1 MKSVREFHQSFWPS
15 TWILMKRQTILTKR
29 NHAFLIGRT
38 MIVIIMGF
46 IFASL
51 FDQLDMVDTQV
62 RIIFASMLFLGLG
75 QAAMLSMFYDSL
87 NVQIPLTLLESLVF
101 GSLVYSAGGFANEV
115 GVCLLFELFL
125 MLVILVFLA
134 LFFFLVPA
142 TPNLSIAKP
151 AAVVN

>member
-1 MKSVREFHQSFWPS
+1 
-15 TWILMKRQTILTKR
+15 
-29 NHAFLIGRT
+29 
-38 MIVIIMGF
+38 MGF

-87 NVQIPLTLLESLVF
+87 NVFYKQRATGHRPTCWLVRQSDPVDAAGESRLRIACV
-101 GSLVYSAGGFANEV
+101 LGGR
-115 GVCLLFELFL
+115 LFL

>member
-62 RIIFASMLFLGLG
+62 RIIFASMLFLATRHRTSSYVL
-75 QAAMLSMFYDSL
+75 ALSVS
-87 NVQIPLTLLESLVF
+87 QIPLTLLESLVF

>member
-15 TWILMKRQTILTKR
+15 TWILMKRQAILTKR

-38 MIVIIMGF
+38 MLVITMGF
-46 IFASL
+46 TFASL

-87 NVQIPLTLLESLVF
+87 NVF
-101 GSLVYSAGGFANEV
+101 YKHEV

-134 LFFFLVPA
+134 LFFFLVQA

>member
-87 NVQIPLTLLESLVF
+87 NVFYKQR
-101 GSLVYSAGGFANEV
+101 
-115 GVCLLFELFL
+115 
-125 MLVILVFLA
+125 
-134 LFFFLVPA
+134 A
-142 TPNLSIAKP
+142 TGHRPTCWLCPS
-151 AAVVN
+151 VRSR

>member
-1 MKSVREFHQSFWPS
+1 M
-15 TWILMKRQTILTKR
+15 L
-29 NHAFLIGRT
+29 
-38 MIVIIMGF
+38 VIIMGF

-62 RIIFASMLFLGLG
+62 RIIFASMLFLGQG

-87 NVQIPLTLLESLVF
+87 NIPLTLLESLVF
-101 GSLVYSAGGFANEV
+101 GSLVYSAGGFAN
-115 GVCLLFELFL
+115 ELFL

>member
-1 MKSVREFHQSFWPS
+1 
-15 TWILMKRQTILTKR
+15 MKRQTILTKR

-87 NVQIPLTLLESLVF
+87 NIPLTLLESLVF

>member
-75 QAAMLSMFYDSL
+75 QAAMLSI
-87 NVQIPLTLLESLVF
+87 QIPLTLLESLVF